1 MSSSAGQAA
10 AAIRARL
17 SADDSGISLPLRFQG
32 EKFEPLSDVPAPFAF
47 VVFNNEGSGGRPAAY
62 GGGAGQNLWRNRATV
77 EAYVFAPNDD
87 GMSVVL
93 DHAETIAARLRSFR
107 DDSVSCFS
115 ADVIPIGPGS
125 SIAPAGL
132 EMPVSLYQVAV
143 AEVVLTFD
151 QVG

>member
-1 MSSSAGQAA
+1 MSSTSQAA

-17 SADDSGISLPLRFQG
+17 SADDSGINLPLRFQG
-32 EKFEPLSDVPAPFAF
+32 EKFEPLSDVPEAFAF

-62 GGGAGQNLWRNRATV
+62 GGGAGRNLYRNRATV
-77 EAYVFAPNDD
+77 EAYVFAPNNE
-87 GMSVVL
+87 GMSAVL
-93 DHAETIAARLRSFR
+93 DYAETIAARLRSFR
-107 DDSVSCFS
+107 DTTVSCFS

-132 EMPVSLYQVAV
+132 EMPVSLFQCAV
-143 AEVVLTFD
+143 AEVVLQFD